1 MSQNRNFT
9 LNSVFFPQ
17 YTIHL
22 ALAPYGSQIKP
33 YEKKQIL
40 KLSCSRRALVSVNVR
55 LMQIRAGRGDGASGN
70 SGALQAHNLN
80 RRHTAKL
87 YPLYRIISILLIIGT
102 GLSNYGDE

>member
-1 MSQNRNFT
+1 
-9 LNSVFFPQ
+9 
-17 YTIHL
+17 
-22 ALAPYGSQIKP
+22 
-33 YEKKQIL
+33 
-40 KLSCSRRALVSVNVR
+40 
-55 LMQIRAGRGDGASGN
+55 MQIRAGRGDGASGN